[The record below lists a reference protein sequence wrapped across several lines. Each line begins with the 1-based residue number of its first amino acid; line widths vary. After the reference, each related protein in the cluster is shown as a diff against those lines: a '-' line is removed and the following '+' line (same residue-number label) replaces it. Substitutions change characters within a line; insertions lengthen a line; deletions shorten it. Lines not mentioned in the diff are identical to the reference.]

1 MASGVSPRRRAAS
14 STDTACAGTLL
25 DKWRT
30 PLARVQDGYKRVSE
44 HSHCRPRVVLGRANS
59 GLDRIIVNVSLIPTR
74 ADDHALAQSRR
85 PMDMMSQGWS
95 MRRFQASQQ

>member
-14 STDTACAGTLL
+14 STDTACAGTLS
-25 DKWRT
+25 DKWQT

-59 GLDRIIVNVSLIPTR
+59 GLDRIIVNVSLRPPFGNDGIPSEGER
-74 ADDHALAQSRR
+74 FWIR
-85 PMDMMSQGWS
+85 PIMEISLPPGIG
-95 MRRFQASQQ
+95 